1 MNSQE
6 ALVVK
11 NPPANAGD
19 ITDGFGSWVRKIS
32 WRRAWQPTPVF
43 LPGGSHGQRSL
54 VGLQSMRVELDTAA
68 RVQAHSTIAERT
80 QQSDRKRRVRSYRDP
95 VFLLQE
101 TGRPFPGEM
110 LGRLHVRGSPN
121 NQTLYS
127 KGYIYTAH

>member
-1 MNSQE
+1 M
-6 ALVVK
+6 
-11 NPPANAGD
+11 
-19 ITDGFGSWVRKIS
+19 
-32 WRRAWQPTPVF
+32 
-43 LPGGSHGQRSL
+43 
-54 VGLQSMRVELDTAA
+54 GLQSMGVELDTAA
-68 RVQAHSTIAERT
+68 RVQVHSTIAERT
-80 QQSDRKRRVRSYRDP
+80 QQSDRKRRVRSHRDP